1 MIFTAIQ
8 TKSYWPDLG
17 GLPSGSDGEGAGG
30 NERASAEVLKLL
42 NSNTRNPY
50 IVWDNSTRAELT
62 DFIEEERTSSVRRGT
77 CDPSFGAEFKFS
89 AHKDQL
95 VVGNIFVKIYNEQ
108 PDFQVINSFFSLFA
122 FWLKLIQL
130 SGRQIIDHSSG
141 WFSFVASSNS
151 VALVSD
157 PERAF

>member
-1 MIFTAIQ
+1 MRIVARP
-8 TKSYWPDLG
+8 W
-17 GLPSGSDGEGAGG
+17 GLQAGSDGAEGG
-30 NERASAEVLKLL
+30 NEKASAEVLKLL

-108 PDFQVINSFFSLFA
+108 PDFQVWPQTQFFPVC
-122 FWLKLIQL
+122 FWVKT
-130 SGRQIIDHSSG
+130 R
-141 WFSFVASSNS
+141 
-151 VALVSD
+151 
-157 PERAF
+157 